1 MVRMLMVA
9 GPGWW
14 MVVSPGFFD
23 PVVVVSGAFDRAG
36 AGSVPS
42 SWVGFAV
49 DLGDHV
55 G

>member
-1 MVRMLMVA
+1 MARMTMGGLA
-9 GPGWW
+9 WRTL
-14 MVVSPGFFD
+14 VSPGFFD

-36 AGSVPS
+36 TGSVPS

>member
-1 MVRMLMVA
+1 MARMTMVGGSGVA
-9 GPGWW
+9 DVGF
-14 MVVSPGFFD
+14 VGFFD

-49 DLGDHV
+49 DLDPG